1 MTMLTEAVM
10 HNAHWGETF
19 EKVYDKVAAGVVRYG
34 EARAKAELQRLT
46 NFGPNWMG
54 W

>member
-10 HNAHWGETF
+10 LNAHLGDVF
-19 EKVYDKVAAGVVRYG
+19 KKVYDKVAAAVVRFG
-34 EARAKAELQRLT
+34 EARAKAELQRLQM
-46 NFGPNWMG
+46 FGPNWMG